1 VGVGYQTQLLFNVIS
16 TSPQF
21 GRSSTTSKVT
31 FDWDDVPNAIKYKI
45 QLSTRADFG
54 TLVFSLKTTDST
66 YPYTTKLL
74 NNKVYYWRVQPIFAD
89 GLGSWSPVWKFTSM
103 DPLTRPVLE
112 YPTNRLVITDD
123 NTPTLDWQPV
133 VNGVTYLVQISKVS
147 DFSTLYLNAKV
158 SETEYETPELANRKY
173 YWRVRAIDASGGKG
187 PWSEIRT
194 FKIAIP

>member
-1 VGVGYQTQLLFNVIS
+1 
-16 TSPQF
+16 
-21 GRSSTTSKVT
+21 
-31 FDWDDVPNAIKYKI
+31 
-45 QLSTRADFG
+45 
-54 TLVFSLKTTDST
+54 
-66 YPYTTKLL
+66 
-74 NNKVYYWRVQPIFAD
+74 
-89 GLGSWSPVWKFTSM
+89 M

-194 FKIAIP
+194 FKDRHPITIYASIPPTSRLGGFFLHESLILHCNKSHRPN